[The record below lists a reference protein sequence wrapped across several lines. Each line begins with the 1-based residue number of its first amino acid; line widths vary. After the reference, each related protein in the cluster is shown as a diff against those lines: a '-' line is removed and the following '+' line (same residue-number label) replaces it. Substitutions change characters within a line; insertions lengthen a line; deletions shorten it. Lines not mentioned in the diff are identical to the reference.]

1 VLAADTMSRAHKPL
15 SLADFST
22 IREAAKLLTRAFAA
36 VLPNIGLGEHPGN
49 FPLPPRPLMGLLQ
62 RVWCLN
68 RSLRPPPPGFVAPGP
83 LSEAL
88 AARVHV
94 AHQVSA
100 QLLEVLGSQPTASY
114 APEPKGFSEKKPP
127 LVAVYT
133 WCAVLVLLKRADV
146 RSLPL
151 PNLGPNPVRLVSCS
165 EIEVEAA
172 PSHPTLA
179 LVVLQSECN

>member
-1 VLAADTMSRAHKPL
+1 LETLRRYYGVLAADTMSRGHKPL

-36 VLPNIGLGEHPGN
+36 VLPTIGLSEHPGG
-49 FPLPPRPLMGLLQ
+49 FPLPPRPLMGLMQ
-62 RVWCLN
+62 RVWSLN
-68 RSLRPPPPGFVAPGP
+68 RSLLPPPPGFVAPGP

-88 AARVHV
+88 AARVRV
-94 AHQVSA
+94 AHQVSE
-100 QLLEVLGSQPTASY
+100 QLLEILGSQPTASY
-114 APEPKGFSEKKPP
+114 SPEPKGFSEKKPP

-151 PNLGPNPVRLVSCS
+151 TQYNTNSNRTTGLGELMRAVN
-165 EIEVEAA
+165 
-172 PSHPTLA
+172 
-179 LVVLQSECN
+179 